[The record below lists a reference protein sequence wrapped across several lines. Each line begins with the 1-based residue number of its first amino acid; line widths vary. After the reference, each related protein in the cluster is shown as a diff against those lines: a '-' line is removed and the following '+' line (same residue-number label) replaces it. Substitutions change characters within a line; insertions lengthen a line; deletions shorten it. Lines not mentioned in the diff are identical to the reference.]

1 VYRAKVIDQLDKQMA
16 VGMVGATNKLEA
28 LTQITEAGDE
38 PQSQSA
44 GYVGKKMA
52 AQAAASAAAQAGGK
66 FAPRPA
72 PKLAAVGGQRV
83 PRRAGFVKRGV
94 VYCMP

>member
-1 VYRAKVIDQLDKQMA
+1 VYRAKVIDQLDKQMMRGWSGDQQA
-16 VGMVGATNKLEA
+16 RGANPDHR
-28 LTQITEAGDE
+28 GWDE

-72 PKLAAVGGQRV
+72 PKLAAVGGQA
-83 PRRAGFVKRGV
+83 RAPEEPGS
-94 VYCMP
+94 